1 MAITRPCYT
10 TRRQVQQALDVK
22 LAAYNNAQIDRQI
35 QMGSDTVDQLCR
47 RYFYPIDATR
57 AWDWPNFQYT
67 YPWKVYFNQHGLI
80 VLANNGL
87 VSGGVTIPNSAVLLY
102 PPNESPPSTWLE
114 LRRDMNYSFGNG
126 PTPQEEIQITG
137 TWGWWLNQTQ
147 VGTLSSGINS
157 SVATLPVTYSA
168 GATPLSPGDTV
179 FVGTERMIVTDSQYA
194 SSGQTQ
200 QSSGAGSASA
210 ADNQLSVTAGSAF
223 VVGEVLLLDAEW
235 MLVLNI
241 MGNVLT
247 VKRAWGGSVLATHSG
262 ATINTDTNL
271 TVTRGALGTTAAVQS
286 NNAPVSVLNI
296 PPLVNELALAEALVG
311 ITQEPSAWAFD
322 LESRTRMQQNAYG
335 GSGHGQVREPAI
347 GIGLGDLRDRCAAMY
362 GRQMRSAVV

>member
-1 MAITRPCYT
+1 MITRSCYT

-22 LAAYNNAQIDRQI
+22 LAAFNNAQIDRQI

-47 RYFYPIDATR
+47 RYFYPIDATYK
-57 AWDWPNFQYT
+57 WDWPNFQYT

-102 PPNESPPSTWLE
+102 PPNESPPSLWLE
-114 LRRDMNYSFGNG
+114 LRRDQNYSFGNG
-126 PTPQEEIQITG
+126 PTPQEEINITG

-147 VGTLSSGINS
+147 VGTLSSNMSNS
-157 SVATLPVTYSA
+157 VQTLPVTYSA

-179 FVGTERMIVTDSQYA
+179 FVGNERMIVTDSQYT

-200 QSSGAGSASA
+200 VGNGAGSASA
-210 ADNQLSVTAGSAF
+210 ADNQLSVTTGSAF
-223 VVGEVLLLDAEW
+223 TVGEVLLLDAEW
-235 MLVLNI
+235 MFVLYIN
-241 MGNVLT
+241 GNVLI

-271 TVTRGALGTTAAVQS
+271 TVIRGALGTTAASQS
-286 NNAPVSVLNI
+286 SNAPVSVLNI
-296 PPLVNELALAEALVG
+296 PPLVNELALAEALIG

-322 LESRTRMQQNAYG
+322 IESRTRTQSNAYG
-335 GSGHGQVREPAI
+335 RTGHGQVREPAI
-347 GIGLGDLRDRCAAMY
+347 GIGITDLRDRCAAMY
-362 GRQMRSAVV
+362 GRQVRSAVV